1 MLCNKRQNL
10 NISCLSFKYTSL
22 IFLMNSSQKNE
33 RISNFFEDKTLA
45 PVCALKNVIP
55 DNIKLLQ
62 LVGFETIQQSF
73 QQAIDH
79 CLHDPSHACLI
90 GHLAMNPNIFSE
102 HSHVVQ
108 VHFKY
113 IHVCHHV
120 SIATCLSLV
129 SFFNCSHTCLAG
141 FTDYARHS
149 PS

>member
-1 MLCNKRQNL
+1 
-10 NISCLSFKYTSL
+10 
-22 IFLMNSSQKNE
+22 MNSSQKNE

-45 PVCALKNVIP
+45 PVCALKNVFP

-113 IHVCHHV
+113 INVCHDA
-120 SIATCLSLV
+120 SIATCWSLL
-129 SFFNCSHTCLAG
+129 SFFYCSHTCLAG
-141 FTDYARHS
+141 FTYYARHS